1 MKRESLYL
9 EIGNIDDDLVEEAFK
24 AKANKKSKINFARFV
39 GAAACICLICT
50 ASVLW
55 LQRDIVR
62 FNTSDISASS
72 KVFIPSD
79 ADVHAL
85 SEEELFDYYEIEQ
98 FPNSISDM
106 QKYEQSEYFIYYDT
120 EDVVYDT
127 NVLNYAS
134 ADGKQSMSVT
144 ITKVGFFPQPDN
156 FELSRI
162 DGVSLLLAV
171 SEDAY
176 MAELRANETYIS
188 IVSHGIDEQEF
199 VNTIEDIIKLW

>member
-9 EIGNIDDDLVEEAFK
+9 EIGNIDDDLVEEAFE
-24 AKANKKSKINFARFV
+24 AKANKKSRINFARFV
-39 GAAACICLICT
+39 GTAACICLICT
-50 ASVLW
+50 ASVFW

-72 KVFIPSD
+72 KVFIPSN
-79 ADVHAL
+79 ADIRTL
-85 SEEELFDYYEIEQ
+85 SEEELFDYYGIEQ

-106 QKYEQSEYFIYYDT
+106 QKYEQRDYFIYYDA

-144 ITKVGFFPQPDN
+144 IAKVGFFPQLDD

-171 SEDAY
+171 SEDVY
-176 MAELRANETYIS
+176 RAKLYKSETSLS
-188 IVSHGIDEQEF
+188 IVSHGMDEQEF
-199 VNTIEDIIKLW
+199 INTIREVIKLW